1 MGRADRL
8 NGRQPF
14 VNDVVKGA
22 AANKER
28 GDRQVRRSHVK
39 MQTEAHKQAVG
50 LFDKYGKEGDDA
62 ALVP

>member
-1 MGRADRL
+1 MAGMST
-8 NGRQPF
+8 
-14 VNDVVKGA
+14 A
-22 AANKER
+22 APGKFDALY
-28 GDRQVRRSHVK
+28 VK